1 MTKFVLVIEELWES
15 HDETS
20 GKSVWRNNRMWN
32 KYFKNSIWFRD
43 RKTNKEVNLF
53 VKTTN
58 IRNIEKRRKEK
69 AYDKV

>member
-1 MTKFVLVIEELWES
+1 MTKFVLVKEELWES

-20 GKSVWRNNRMWN
+20 GKSVWRNSRMWN
-32 KYFKNSIWFRD
+32 KYFQNSIWFCD
-43 RKTNKEVNLF
+43 RKTNKEINLF

-58 IRNIEKRRKEK
+58 IRNIEKRRNEE